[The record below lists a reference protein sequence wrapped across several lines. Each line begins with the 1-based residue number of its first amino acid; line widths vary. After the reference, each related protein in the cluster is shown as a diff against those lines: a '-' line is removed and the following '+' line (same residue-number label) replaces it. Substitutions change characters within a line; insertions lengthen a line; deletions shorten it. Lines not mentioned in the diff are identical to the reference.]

1 VGLNGT
7 DCSINE
13 IIKLIDA
20 LSGYLLFVTI
30 VEEGS
35 LTLAAKKLQMP
46 KSKVSRRLASLEQA
60 LGSQL
65 LIRTT
70 RKQQLTESGLLLYQS
85 SKPHIAALS
94 DIETLIDDA
103 ETKVKGKLSLLLP
116 LEFFNKVIS
125 SLIIDFALTYPEI
138 EIHCHHYST
147 IYPDFNHQYDL
158 VFVLHEQELPNSN
171 WIGKTL
177 LSFPQSIYAAT
188 DGKLTNGVDSKQILA
203 ERAVLATENEQWLFR
218 NHGQV
223 QIVEPKLALVF
234 SSTEMRVQA
243 CQRAMGLLKL
253 PDYIGKNSPGIE
265 PIRLKLPV
273 VAQQLTLLYQSR
285 NIPTKTRVFL
295 DYFQSKIGCLI

>member
-1 VGLNGT
+1 VGLNRT
-7 DCSINE
+7 DCSIYE

-20 LSGYLLFVTI
+20 FGDYLLFVTI

-35 LTLAAKKLQMP
+35 LTQAAKKLKMP
-46 KSKVSRRLASLEQA
+46 KSKLSRRLASLEQA

-70 RKQQLTESGLLLYQS
+70 RRQQLTESGLLLYQS
-85 SKPHIAALS
+85 CQPHIAALS

-103 ETKVKGKLSLLLP
+103 ESKVKGKLSILLP

-125 SLIIDFALTYPEI
+125 ALIVDFALTYPDI

-147 IYPDFNHQYDL
+147 LYPDFNHQYDL

-177 LSFPQSIYAAT
+177 LSFPQSIYAAS
-188 DGKLTNGVDSKQILA
+188 GSVLTAQAGSEQILA

-218 NHGQV
+218 SNGQV

-253 PDYIGKNSPGIE
+253 PDYIGKNSPDIE
-265 PIRLKLPV
+265 PVKLNFPV